1 MGTSNQGTVVSE
13 ELFSELVQ
21 QHWPRLVREAE
32 KYRGRAETAEDIV
45 QNAVVNAWRHLDQLK
60 DPKKAD
66 RWLGKFVC
74 FAGLKSV
81 TKRARRR
88 KLLEGVGL
96 PERGHAKSPEEVLAL
111 KLEDEALDRAID
123 DLPES
128 WRSVILCRLA
138 GLSVSETSARL
149 EMAVGTVKSYTHR
162 AISALRETL
171 AET

>member
-1 MGTSNQGTVVSE
+1 MGASNEGATVSD

-32 KYRGRAETAEDIV
+32 KYRGRAETAEDIA
-45 QNAVVNAWRHLDQLK
+45 QTGIVNAWRHLHQLK
-60 DPKKAD
+60 DPEKAG
-66 RWLGKFVC
+66 RWLGRFVC

-81 TKRARRR
+81 AKRARRR
-88 KLLEGVGL
+88 KLLEGVAP
-96 PERGHAKSPEEVLAL
+96 PELGHVNTPDEILAM

-138 GLSVSETSARL
+138 GLSVGETAGKL

-162 AISALRETL
+162 AIAALRETL
-171 AET
+171 ADT